1 MATKSKKPNSK
12 RGSKLIIKAA
22 SESQIGRAF
31 YSWWR
36 MAYRG
41 LGVSSPDLLF
51 HIPNE
56 GAGGNPIRGASLKA
70 QGVVKGVPDYFLAR
84 AAFNNAYIDV
94 DTYFTHGLFIELKK
108 KGGVES
114 PYQIEVMRNL
124 RRAGYACV
132 TCYGLEEAINAVKY
146 YLGKS

>member
-22 SESQIGRAF
+22 SESQIGKAF

-56 GAGGNPIRGASLKA
+56 GSGGNPIRGASLKA
-70 QGVVKGVPDYFLAR
+70 QGVVKGVPDYFLAIGSEYNSG
-84 AAFNNAYIDV
+84 FPGIKTFAY
-94 DTYFTHGLFIELKK
+94 GLFIELKK
-108 KGGVES
+108 KGGIES
-114 PYQIEVMRNL
+114 PQQKNLMREL
-124 RRAGYACV
+124 TMRGYACK
-132 TCYGLEEAINAVKY
+132 TCYGLDEAINAVKY